1 MRRPRLDIPG
11 IPLHITHRGV
21 NRAAVF
27 RDDEDRQTYLLAL
40 SEAAAGN
47 GVEVHGYVL
56 MGNHVHL
63 LASAAV
69 RGGPARMMQALGRR
83 YVRRHN
89 DRHARTGTLWEG
101 RFRSFPVDTDR
112 YLLNCLAYI
121 ELNPVRAGL
130 AVKAEAFPWSS
141 VQHHLGLRV
150 DPWVTPH
157 PVFLALASADA
168 LRVSL
173 WRHRLADAALAS
185 ADTDAIREHTRKEQP
200 LGSEAFQEALSAL
213 TGRRLVVAGPGR
225 PRTRA

>member
-1 MRRPRLDIPG
+1 MRRPRIDIPG
-11 IPLHITHRGV
+11 VPLHITHRGV

-27 RDDEDRQTYLLAL
+27 RDDEDRQGYLLAL
-40 SEAAAGN
+40 SEAATRSD
-47 GVEVHGYVL
+47 VQVHGYVL

-63 LASAAV
+63 LASGAV
-69 RGGPARMMQALGRR
+69 RGSTARMMQALGRR

-130 AVKAEAFPWSS
+130 AAKAEAFPWSS
-141 VQHHLGLRV
+141 VHHHLGLRME
-150 DPWVTPH
+150 PWVTPH

-168 LRVSL
+168 LRAAL
-173 WRHRLADAALAS
+173 WRHRLADAASAS

-200 LGSEAFQEALSAL
+200 LGSAAFQEALSAL
-213 TGRRLVVAGPGR
+213 TGRRLAVAGPGR